1 MAIYLGIN
9 NDGTFVSSDEYKLQD
24 LDGLYLYALQAS
36 DKWKI
41 ILNNVVYR
49 VNVNLDTKESE

>member
-1 MAIYLGIN
+1 MAVYLGIA
-9 NDGTFVSSDEYKLQD
+9 NDGTFVSSDGYSLKDAND
-24 LDGLYLYALQAS
+24 LSLYATQAS

-49 VNVNLDTKESE
+49 VKVDFNTKESE

>member
-1 MAIYLGIN
+1 MAIYLGIV
-9 NDGTFVSSDEYKLQD
+9 NDGTFVS
-24 LDGLYLYALQAS
+24 LDGYSLRDSNDMSLYAEQAS

-41 ILNNVVYR
+41 VLNNVVYR

>member
-1 MAIYLGIN
+1 MAIYLGIV
-9 NDGTFVSSDEYKLQD
+9 NDGTFVSSDGYSLRD
-24 LDGLYLYALQAS
+24 SNNISLYAEQAS

-41 ILNNVVYR
+41 VLNNVVYR

>member
-1 MAIYLGIN
+1 MAVYLGIA
-9 NDGTFVSSDEYKLQD
+9 NDGTFVSSDGYSIQD
-24 LDGLYLYALQAS
+24 SEGLSLYAMQAS

-49 VNVNLDTKESE
+49 VNVNLDKKESE

>member
-1 MAIYLGIN
+1 MAIYLGIV
-9 NDGTFVSSDEYKLQD
+9 NDGTFVSSDGYSLRD
-24 LDGLYLYALQAS
+24 SNNLSLYAQQAS

-41 ILNNVVYR
+41 VLNNVVYR